1 MAGIGPHHTS
11 CTTNS
16 EGSCRM
22 RRFIVMALV
31 VILVSGVAVVASA
44 GQGPPPFDRQPSP
57 EAVVA
62 EHIDA
67 LNNCDVDRLMAQYP
81 ETVAILLPG
90 GVTSEGRTEVR
101 ALFEG
106 VCLSYPAGVNGL
118 LFIVVNSWTVGRTV
132 NG

>member
-1 MAGIGPHHTS
+1 
-11 CTTNS
+11 
-16 EGSCRM
+16 M
-22 RRFIVMALV
+22 RTFIVIALV
-31 VILVSGVAVVASA
+31 VIIASGVAVVASA
-44 GQGPPPFDRQPSP
+44 SQGPPPVDRQPSP

-106 VCLSYPAGVNGL
+106 FCLPYPAGLRGL
-118 LFIVVNSWTVGRTV
+118 HFTEVKSWTVG
-132 NG
+132 